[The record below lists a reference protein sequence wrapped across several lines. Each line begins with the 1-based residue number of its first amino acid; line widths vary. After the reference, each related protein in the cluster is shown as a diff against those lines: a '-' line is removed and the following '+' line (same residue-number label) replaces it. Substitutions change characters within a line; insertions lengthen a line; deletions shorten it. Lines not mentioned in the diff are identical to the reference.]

1 MLGKWMAKL
10 DFGYR
15 GQRLAAAASEV
26 FAALLK
32 ARRDR
37 GDLRELL
44 LEQQGLCALCGT
56 PIDAATA
63 EADHIVPVHQ
73 AFYGQTQAL
82 QALCL

>member
-1 MLGKWMAKL
+1 MAKL